1 MAPQSNLSDRLKAF
15 ADRFAALGR
24 PSRPGG
30 GYSGLAGGGLGSD
43 GLGAPLVGGGS
54 GHSEGGGGGG
64 GYYSTGAAPPPSS
77 RYDPPQTAS
86 AHHHHQHQQQS
97 YGSVDV
103 AGGGDAGAG
112 AAVNLPTQVRG
123 ERWCFFFMG
132 GERRESIHLLWCLSP
147 LCSAIFRSILCRR
160 SLLCLINLLPGKRKE
175 ECEEENVPQKREQMR
190 LFSSDAMVLPQAN
203 PSKHLFLLLPLLS
216 KSSLH
221 ACLFFAARVSTWLN
235 ACLVDKKRARK
246 KVQA

>member
-54 GHSEGGGGGG
+54 GHSEGGGRGG

-123 ERWCFFFMG
+123 ERWCFFLW
-132 GERRESIHLLWCLSP
+132 GERGERASTFCG
-147 LCSAIFRSILCRR
+147 A
-160 SLLCLINLLPGKRKE
+160 SLLFARPSFALSSAADH
-175 ECEEENVPQKREQMR
+175 
-190 LFSSDAMVLPQAN
+190 FS
-203 PSKHLFLLLPLLS
+203 
-216 KSSLH
+216 
-221 ACLFFAARVSTWLN
+221 VS
-235 ACLVDKKRARK
+235 
-246 KVQA
+246 

>member
-123 ERWCFFFMG
+123 ERWCFFYG
-132 GERRESIHLLWCLSP
+132 GREEREHPPFVVPLS
-147 LCSAIFRSILCRR
+147 
-160 SLLCLINLLPGKRKE
+160 SLLGHLSLYPLPQITSLSHKLASREEKRG
-175 ECEEENVPQKREQMR
+175 VRGRERAAKKGADETVFVGRDGASSSQSIQTS
-190 LFSSDAMVLPQAN
+190 FSSSA
-203 PSKHLFLLLPLLS
+203 
-216 KSSLH
+216 
-221 ACLFFAARVSTWLN
+221 STL
-235 ACLVDKKRARK
+235 
-246 KVQA
+246 